1 MSALEPVTLPSPRSE
16 ASWEEE
22 EEEDED
28 EDRFRGVP
36 LRRACALRTSM
47 RSRDPFRRHSWE
59 PGKELRG
66 VPGYD
71 QLSVSLKGLSPDDI
85 DSSTE
90 QLDGLGRRRRDPRRA
105 PLVHSTES
113 LLSLDEED
121 EADLQRAQEDA
132 RRLQVYRARSAGGCA
147 LAKSASLGVI
157 DSFPAAVEIS
167 PFTSQQ
173 SLANGF
179 GAGSCGQLA
188 ASGEPGSR
196 EESPL
201 GRTLSFIRRMTG
213 KTKNKEKE
221 KMKEGKEKD
230 ARYTNGHL
238 FTTITVSGMTMCFA
252 CNKSITAKEALI
264 CPTCNVTIHNRC
276 KDTLPNCTKVKQKQQ
291 KAALLKNSS
300 ALQSVS
306 LRNKTAIRERPNSAI
321 YPSESFRQTLLG
333 PRRGRP
339 SLSLSKSVST
349 TNIAGTLNDE
359 SPLGIRRILSQSTD
373 SLNMRNRTLS
383 VESLIDEGPD
393 VILNQLL
400 SDFETDEKD
409 FEADS
414 WSLAVDNSFL
424 QQHKMDVM
432 KRQDVIYELIQT
444 EIHHVRT
451 LKIMGSVFRRAM
463 LEELQLDPGTVQKIF
478 PCVDELSQIHER
490 FLAQLLERRRDSLA
504 QDSNKNFVI
513 NRLGDILVGQFSGS
527 SAEQLKKAYSEF
539 CSRHTKA
546 VKEYKDL
553 LARDKRF
560 QHFVRRMARSPLLRR
575 HGVPE
580 CILLVTQ
587 RITKYPV
594 LIERILKN
602 SKDNESDSAD
612 LSRALTLVKEL
623 ISAVNEE
630 VHACEMNARLWDVYR
645 RVDGRAKA
653 PLQWE
658 SRAGLFGR
666 DELLRRKLVHSGCM
680 LWKTAAG
687 RFKDVL
693 VLLMTD
699 VLIFLQ
705 EKDQKYT
712 FPMLDKPAVI
722 SLQNLIVRDIANQE
736 KGMFLISAAPP
747 EMYEVH
753 AASRDDRNN
762 WMKLIQ
768 QAVSLCPSRQD
779 FPLIETEIEASLR
792 KLKDRI
798 LQHDRKIAAL
808 LEEKVGLFADM
819 LALTSGC
826 EEPSPT
832 LAPRT
837 LFRSDS
843 SEGSRGERLMHDAIR
858 EVECLKEMLAGA
870 GRERDQNHLAEAES
884 CPSPGASNGDA
895 GSFNG
900 APEFCRADSDAGQ
913 RDGNG
918 NQLLQRAPQEE
929 VNQRLMN
936 LYALLHGLQAVVSQ
950 QDTLLELR
958 LQEGVERREKPAAAP
973 AATETARPGERPSSE
988 LALLQRQH
996 ALLQEELARCR
1007 QLCHERAQEV
1017 AGLEGRLRGSEQ
1029 ERARLERERDEAQR
1043 QLAALRQ
1050 EGGGA
1055 RGRRGTDP
1063 RRRSLPAGD
1072 ALYLSFTPPQHLSHG
1087 SSPPGLSFQHH
1098 HAFATCPRDELDY
1111 RGEPPRLRE
1120 GEDALEALL
1129 EDEGLGSRRSP
1140 PRQPPRFPED
1150 ARHSRGGGEQPG
1162 AEGG

>member
-1 MSALEPVTLPSPRSE
+1 S
-16 ASWEEE
+16 
-22 EEEDED
+22 
-28 EDRFRGVP
+28 
-36 LRRACALRTSM
+36 
-47 RSRDPFRRHSWE
+47 H
-59 PGKELRG
+59 
-66 VPGYD
+66 
-71 QLSVSLKGLSPDDI
+71 LSG
-85 DSSTE
+85 
-90 QLDGLGRRRRDPRRA
+90 
-105 PLVHSTES
+105 
-113 LLSLDEED
+113 
-121 EADLQRAQEDA
+121 
-132 RRLQVYRARSAGGCA
+132 
-147 LAKSASLGVI
+147 
-157 DSFPAAVEIS
+157 
-167 PFTSQQ
+167 Q
-173 SLANGF
+173 S
-179 GAGSCGQLA
+179 
-188 ASGEPGSR
+188 
-196 EESPL
+196 
-201 GRTLSFIRRMTG
+201 
-213 KTKNKEKE
+213 KEKE
-221 KMKEGKEKD
+221 KMKESKEKD

-306 LRNKTAIRERPNSAI
+306 LRNKSEWGAMCGGGWGRTALP
-321 YPSESFRQTLLG
+321 P
-333 PRRGRP
+333 P
-339 SLSLSKSVST
+339 
-349 TNIAGTLNDE
+349 
-359 SPLGIRRILSQSTD
+359 
-373 SLNMRNRTLS
+373 MLS
-383 VESLIDEGPD
+383 VTEVAGQGQRGGGHGVGGTRGAGPAPQLPPPSPAGPD
-393 VILNQLL
+393 VILNQLM
-400 SDFETDEKD
+400 SDFETDGKD

-414 WSLAVDNSFL
+414 WSLAVDNSYL

-451 LKIMGSVFRRAM
+451 LKIMASMFRKAM
-463 LEELQLDPGTVQKIF
+463 LEDLQVDPATVQKIF

-490 FLAQLLERRRDSLA
+490 FLAQLLERRRESLA
-504 QDSNKNFVI
+504 HDSNKNFVI
-513 NRLGDILVGQFSGS
+513 NRLGDILINQFSGA

-539 CSRHTKA
+539 CSKHTKA
-546 VKEYKDL
+546 TKEYKEL

-560 QHFVRRMARSPLLRR
+560 QQFIRRMTRSPLLRR

-602 SKDNESDSAD
+602 SKDNEGDSAD
-612 LSRALTLVKEL
+612 LSRALKLVKEL
-623 ISAVNEE
+623 ISSVNEE
-630 VHACEMNARLWDVYR
+630 VHTCEMNARLWDVYR
-645 RVDGRAKA
+645 RVDGRAKVQL
-653 PLQWE
+653 PWE
-658 SRAGLFGR
+658 SRAGVFGK

-762 WMKLIQ
+762 WMKVIQ
-768 QAVSLCPSRQD
+768 QTVSLCPSRQD

-798 LQHDRKIAAL
+798 LQHDRKITAL

-819 LALTSGC
+819 LALASGC

-837 LFRSDS
+837 LFHSNS
-843 SEGSRGERLMHDAIR
+843 AEGSRGEKLMHDAIR
-858 EVECLKEMLAGA
+858 EGTDGTAGA
-870 GRERDQNHLAEAES
+870 PGEGGCAWLGVPRDRG
-884 CPSPGASNGDA
+884 GAQPLPLPADGDA

-900 APEFCRADSDAGQ
+900 SLEFCRADSDAGQ
-913 RDGNG
+913 RGFTV
-918 NQLLQRAPQEE
+918 ASSPSQEI
-929 VNQRLMN
+929 NQRLVN
-936 LYALLHGLQAVVSQ
+936 LYTLLHGLQAVVSQ
-950 QDTLLELR
+950 QDTLLELQ
-958 LQEGVERREKPAAAP
+958 LQEGTEKPSRRASQPAP
-973 AATETARPGERPSSE
+973 AEPAARAGEKPGSTE

-996 ALLQEELARCR
+996 GLLQEELGRCR
-1007 QLCHERAQEV
+1007 QLCQERAQE
-1017 AGLEGRLRGSEQ
+1017 ATALETRLRDSEQ
-1029 ERARLERERDEAQR
+1029 ERARLERELEEARR
-1043 QLAALRQ
+1043 QLGALRQ
-1050 EGGGA
+1050 EGGA

-1072 ALYLSFTPPQHLSHG
+1072 ALYLSFTPPQ
-1087 SSPPGLSFQHH
+1087 
-1098 HAFATCPRDELDY
+1098 
-1111 RGEPPRLRE
+1111 
-1120 GEDALEALL
+1120 
-1129 EDEGLGSRRSP
+1129 
-1140 PRQPPRFPED
+1140 
-1150 ARHSRGGGEQPG
+1150 
-1162 AEGG
+1162 

>member
-1 MSALEPVTLPSPRSE
+1 MGDPPGRGATGENGVPHVSPSLATTSRSSPRE
-16 ASWEEE
+16 
-22 EEEDED
+22 
-28 EDRFRGVP
+28 RG
-36 LRRACALRTSM
+36 AAAAAA
-47 RSRDPFRRHSWE
+47 
-59 PGKELRG
+59 
-66 VPGYD
+66 VPG
-71 QLSVSLKGLSPDDI
+71 
-85 DSSTE
+85 
-90 QLDGLGRRRRDPRRA
+90 
-105 PLVHSTES
+105 
-113 LLSLDEED
+113 
-121 EADLQRAQEDA
+121 
-132 RRLQVYRARSAGGCA
+132 
-147 LAKSASLGVI
+147 
-157 DSFPAAVEIS
+157 
-167 PFTSQQ
+167 
-173 SLANGF
+173 
-179 GAGSCGQLA
+179 GAGRPPCRSPAVTRPPRLPGQ
-188 ASGEPGSR
+188 S
-196 EESPL
+196 
-201 GRTLSFIRRMTG
+201 
-213 KTKNKEKE
+213 KEKE

-527 SAEQLKKAYSEF
+527 SAEQMKKAYSEF

-602 SKDNESDSAD
+602 SKDNEGDSAD

-623 ISAVNEE
+623 ISGVNEE

-687 RFKDVL
+687 RFKDIL

-712 FPMLDKPAVI
+712 FPMLVSRESPPYTPPKPL
-722 SLQNLIVRDIANQE
+722 SLPA
-736 KGMFLISAAPP
+736 AAPLAP
-747 EMYEVH
+747 PRDGDTSPLSPPPRT
-753 AASRDDRNN
+753 SRP
-762 WMKLIQ
+762 
-768 QAVSLCPSRQD
+768 CPSRQD
-779 FPLIETEIEASLR
+779 FPLIETEIEASMH
-792 KLKDRI
+792 RI

-819 LALTSGC
+819 LALTGGC

-832 LAPRT
+832 LAPRA

-843 SEGSRGERLMHDAIR
+843 GEGLRGERLLQDAIR
-858 EVECLKEMLAGA
+858 EVENLKEMLAGT

-884 CPSPGASNGDA
+884 CPRRTGNE
-895 GSFNG
+895 G
-900 APEFCRADSDAGQ
+900 APGWHSGGDHPPDPPTPQ
-913 RDGNG
+913 KNKIIKKK
-918 NQLLQRAPQEE
+918 QLSP
-929 VNQRLMN
+929 
-936 LYALLHGLQAVVSQ
+936 QAVVSQ

-958 LQEGVERREKPAAAP
+958 LQEGAERREKAPVVAPVTPVVAP
-973 AATETARPGERPSSE
+973 AVAPVRPGERPSSE

-1007 QLCHERAQEV
+1007 QLCHERAQEA

-1043 QLAALRQ
+1043 QLAAVLRQ
-1050 EGGGA
+1050 EGGGT

-1072 ALYLSFTPPQHLSHG
+1072 ALYLSFTPPQVGFYWFGQCAPSEPH
-1087 SSPPGLSFQHH
+1087 PPGGKG
-1098 HAFATCPRDELDY
+1098 RDFLII
-1111 RGEPPRLRE
+1111 L
-1120 GEDALEALL
+1120 
-1129 EDEGLGSRRSP
+1129 
-1140 PRQPPRFPED
+1140 
-1150 ARHSRGGGEQPG
+1150 
-1162 AEGG
+1162 

>member
-1 MSALEPVTLPSPRSE
+1 
-16 ASWEEE
+16 
-22 EEEDED
+22 
-28 EDRFRGVP
+28 
-36 LRRACALRTSM
+36 
-47 RSRDPFRRHSWE
+47 
-59 PGKELRG
+59 
-66 VPGYD
+66 
-71 QLSVSLKGLSPDDI
+71 
-85 DSSTE
+85 
-90 QLDGLGRRRRDPRRA
+90 
-105 PLVHSTES
+105 
-113 LLSLDEED
+113 
-121 EADLQRAQEDA
+121 
-132 RRLQVYRARSAGGCA
+132 
-147 LAKSASLGVI
+147 
-157 DSFPAAVEIS
+157 
-167 PFTSQQ
+167 Q
-173 SLANGF
+173 S
-179 GAGSCGQLA
+179 
-188 ASGEPGSR
+188 
-196 EESPL
+196 
-201 GRTLSFIRRMTG
+201 
-213 KTKNKEKE
+213 KEKE

-264 CPTCNVTIHNRC
+264 CPTCNATIHNRC

-306 LRNKTAIRERPNSAI
+306 LRNKTTIRERPNSAI

-349 TNIAGTLNDE
+349 TNIAGTFNDE

-393 VILNQLL
+393 VILNQLM
-400 SDFETDEKD
+400 SDFETDGKD

-414 WSLAVDNSFL
+414 WSLAVDNSYL

-451 LKIMGSVFRRAM
+451 LKIMANMFRKAM
-463 LEELQLDPGTVQKIF
+463 LEDLQMDPATVQKIF
-478 PCVDELSQIHER
+478 PCVDELNQIHER
-490 FLAQLLERRRDSLA
+490 FLAQLLERRRESLA
-504 QDSNKNFVI
+504 HDSNKNFVI
-513 NRLGDILVGQFSGS
+513 NRLGDILINQFSGA

-539 CSRHTKA
+539 CSKHTKA

-560 QHFVRRMARSPLLRR
+560 QQFIRRMTRSPLLRR

-602 SKDNESDSAD
+602 SKDNEGDSVD
-612 LSRALTLVKEL
+612 LSRALKLVKEL
-623 ISAVNEE
+623 ISSINEE
-630 VHACEMNARLWDVYR
+630 VHTCEMNARLWDVYR
-645 RVDGRAKA
+645 RVDGRAKVQL
-653 PLQWE
+653 PWE
-658 SRAGLFGR
+658 SRAGIFGK

-762 WMKLIQ
+762 WMKVIQ
-768 QAVSLCPSRQD
+768 QTVSLCPSRQD

-798 LQHDRKIAAL
+798 LQHDRKITAL

-819 LALTSGC
+819 LALASGC

-837 LFRSDS
+837 LFHSDAA
-843 SEGSRGERLMHDAIR
+843 EGSRGEKLMHDAIR
-858 EVECLKEMLAGA
+858 EGTDGTVDASVRRGTGDMCQRGKGA
-870 GRERDQNHLAEAES
+870 V
-884 CPSPGASNGDA
+884 PGSVLWDRSGAHPLPLCADGDA

-900 APEFCRADSDAGQ
+900 SLEFCRADSDAGQ
-913 RDGNG
+913 RVSAVGETPSPC
-918 NQLLQRAPQEE
+918 AEI
-929 VNQRLMN
+929 NQRLVN
-936 LYALLHGLQAVVSQ
+936 LYTLLHGLQAVVSQ
-950 QDTLLELR
+950 QDTLLELQ
-958 LQEGVERREKPAAAP
+958 LQEGMEKPSRRSSQP
-973 AATETARPGERPSSE
+973 ALAEPTARAGEKPGTTE

-996 ALLQEELARCR
+996 GLLQEELGRCR
-1007 QLCHERAQEV
+1007 QLCQERAQE
-1017 AGLEGRLRGSEQ
+1017 AAALETRLRDSEQ
-1029 ERARLERERDEAQR
+1029 ERARLERELEEARR
-1043 QLAALRQ
+1043 QLGALRQ
-1050 EGGGA
+1050 EGGT

-1072 ALYLSFTPPQHLSHG
+1072 ALYLSFTPPQ
-1087 SSPPGLSFQHH
+1087 
-1098 HAFATCPRDELDY
+1098 
-1111 RGEPPRLRE
+1111 
-1120 GEDALEALL
+1120 
-1129 EDEGLGSRRSP
+1129 
-1140 PRQPPRFPED
+1140 
-1150 ARHSRGGGEQPG
+1150 
-1162 AEGG
+1162 